1 MNGAAS
7 DRACGPLAS
16 PKSKMFLKPDYSGRV
31 RMNILCHCA
40 KTVCTVLLLFT
51 LSLAQEGCSHTQRPS
66 LEEDCLALTILHTND
81 THSHIAGINKYGN
94 ACFDDKECRGGLSRI
109 ASAIRAAKSQNDNV
123 IALDAGDQFQGTL
136 FYSVNKW
143 PMLAALAQYMPY
155 DAMTLG
161 NHEFDEGC
169 LELTRFLEDIP
180 FPVLA
185 ANLKPE
191 KGCPMLKGNYAPYT
205 VLTVR
210 GQKVAIVGIANNEVV
225 NLASACSH
233 TLFEDTV
240 NCLQRTVKELE
251 GQGVKHIIALT
262 HIGLAD
268 DRELGRS
275 VDGVDIIVGGH
286 SHSYLGPDSEEG
298 PYPIVEYSPSG
309 QPVLVVSA
317 KRATQYLGELNVSFD
332 KQGVPLAW
340 SGGARELSASEPRN
354 AEISALVKNYA
365 TILDEY
371 RNIKVGSHNI
381 SMPDGMDAC
390 REDDCLGGSLIA
402 DAMLEYARPFGAHVA
417 LCNGGSVRAALP
429 AGSISRGDLL
439 SVIPFGNTLVIREI
453 TGELLLAA
461 LEHGVSEEGAKGPRL
476 LHTAGLRYVVDGTRP
491 AGSRVVKAEILDE
504 KDTATSLD
512 PKAHYGIIITD
523 YLARGGDAYEMLKNS
538 KVIPSPEPIDITVVE
553 EYMRKHLPLP
563 QPKGERIIRK

>member
-1 MNGAAS
+1 M
-7 DRACGPLAS
+7 
-16 PKSKMFLKPDYSGRV
+16 KH
-31 RMNILCHCA
+31 LCHCA
-40 KTVCTVLLLFT
+40 KTVCTLLLLFP
-51 LSLAQEGCSHTQRPS
+51 LSLALGGCSHTQHVSPT
-66 LEEDCLALTILHTND
+66 ENGLALIILHTND
-81 THSHIAGINKYGN
+81 THSHIAGINTYGN
-94 ACFDDKECRGGLSRI
+94 ACFDDAECRGGLSRI
-109 ASAIRAAKSQNDNV
+109 ATAIRAAKAGNDNV

-143 PMLAALAQYMPY
+143 PMLAELARHMPY

-169 LELTRFLEDIP
+169 LELTRFLENIP

-205 VLTVR
+205 ILTIR
-210 GQKVAIVGIANNEVV
+210 GQKVAIVGIANNEAVT
-225 NLASACSH
+225 LASACSH

-251 GQGVKHIIALT
+251 EQGVKHIIALT
-262 HIGLAD
+262 HIGLDD
-268 DRELGRS
+268 DRKLGRS

-286 SHSYLGPDSEEG
+286 SHSYLGPESEEG
-298 PYPIVEYSPSG
+298 PYPIVEHSPNG

-317 KRATQYLGELNVSFD
+317 KRATQYLGELNIKFD
-332 KQGVPLAW
+332 EQGVPLAW

-354 AEISALVKNYA
+354 AEISALVKKYA
-365 TILDEY
+365 ASLDEY
-371 RNIKVGSHNI
+371 RNTKVGSHNI

-390 REDDCLGGSLIA
+390 REDDCLGGSLIS

-429 AGSISRGDLL
+429 AGTISRGDLL
-439 SVIPFGNTLVIREI
+439 SVIPFGNTLVMREL
-453 TGELLLAA
+453 TGEQLLAA

-491 AGSRVVKAEILDE
+491 AGSRVVKVEILDE
-504 KDTATSLD
+504 KNTATPLD
-512 PKAHYGIIITD
+512 LKARYGIVTIE
-523 YLARGGDAYEMLKNS
+523 YLANGGDSYEMLKEG

-553 EYMRKHLPLP
+553 EYMKKHSPLP
-563 QPKGERIIRK
+563 EPKGERIIRK